1 MRLVSSLFHMRA
13 FSTLIVLLLV
23 YSLAVTIPAAAQDAV
38 SDAKLLEELTK
49 LEKASWE
56 AAMKDDKEFFRS
68 YLAPESKWFLA
79 DGSVIGRDQVLL
91 NLDDFHLQ
99 SYSMGKVSMLKVT
112 EDSVMIMYNIKYQGL
127 HQGIKESF
135 AELESSSLYVR
146 RDGKWLEIFY
156 QETAKTGAN
165 QGSAEDAKAL
175 VAKAI
180 SLYKK
185 EGKAAFS
192 KITSGEDGLRDRDLY
207 VWAHSTGE
215 KPEVVAYGGP
225 TLKTSPIGRPAT
237 EIVGFACK
245 PIGKIVQEQAT
256 EDGSWVDYQ
265 WLNPTTGKPEQKFS
279 WIVRSGDHIF
289 GCGIYASHK

>member
-1 MRLVSSLFHMRA
+1 MRLCTSLIA
-13 FSTLIVLLLV
+13 LLFM
-23 YSLAVTIPAAAQDAV
+23 YSATVALPAEAQNVA

-56 AAMKDDKEFFRS
+56 AAMKDDKDFFRS
-68 YLAPESKWFLA
+68 YLAPECKWFLA
-79 DGSVIGRDQVLL
+79 DGSVVGRDQVLV
-91 NLDDFHLQ
+91 NLDEFHLQ

-112 EDSVMIMYNIKYQGL
+112 EDSVMIMYTIKYEGL
-127 HQGIKESF
+127 HHGKKESF

-146 RDGKWLEIFY
+146 RGGKWLEIFY
-156 QETAKTGAN
+156 QETVKAVTDQGGA
-165 QGSAEDAKAL
+165 EEAKAL

-180 SLYKK
+180 ALFKK
-185 EGKAAFS
+185 EGKAAFP
-192 KITSGEDGLRDRDLY
+192 KITSGENGLRDRDLY

-225 TLKTSPIGRPAT
+225 ALKANPIGRPAT
-237 EIVGFACK
+237 EIVGFAGK
-245 PIGKIVQEQAT
+245 PIGKIVQEQAN
-256 EDGSWVDYQ
+256 ENGSWIDYQ
-265 WLNPTTGKPEQKFS
+265 WLNPATGKVEQKFG